1 MTNFIFY
8 LILKNIVLIHFYIYE
23 SNIKLFM
30 TFYFLTFGFYL
41 KYLTFFIQIIITLVL
56 KLFLYSFILIIE
68 EQYFNLFVHVQLFII
83 YFLTIFYS
91 FFHNLPLIF
100 STQILYS
107 YDIDLNND
115 FVLFT
120 DHLKLH
126 DIFNN
131 YSKTHLIFLN
141 IRVYL

>member
-1 MTNFIFY
+1 
-8 LILKNIVLIHFYIYE
+8 
-23 SNIKLFM
+23 M